1 VSVAPRYRVSAANR
15 AFVTSPS
22 QGIECSSMSHFPRGL
37 KPPLYAFPSRS
48 IGCALLATL
57 LVTLSGPVAAAE
69 EPAIDQLRL
78 VAPAAPGGGWDQ
90 TARVMQQVLQRS
102 GLVRTAPVENIP
114 GAAGTIGLARFVGSE
129 QGRDDALL
137 VSGLIMLGGIVMHGS
152 PVTLRE
158 VTPIA
163 RLTGEYEA
171 IVVPANSPFR
181 TLDDMIRA
189 LRERPESL
197 SWGGGSAGGSDQILA
212 GLIAS
217 AVGVSPGRINYVA
230 FSGGGESLSAILGGQ
245 VSLGVNGLAE
255 LEPQIQ
261 AGTVRALA
269 ISSATRLPGLDV
281 PTLREQGVDVEF
293 ENWRSVVAAPGIGA
307 AQRQR
312 LESLTAAMV
321 ATPEWKAALERYR
334 WLDRY
339 LAGEAFA
346 RFVESEESRVRTT
359 LRDLQTGQG
368 SGGTLASVG
377 AYPAF
382 VLTGLALCALS
393 ALVVGRT
400 AKRVAQ
406 SDESRLKMSGSI
418 WWIGLGAVINLLAAE
433 SLGFVTASA
442 VLFWLTA
449 RAFDDRH
456 PVRDS
461 VFAVAM
467 SISAYLL
474 FGRLL
479 QLPLPAGPL
488 ERWI

>member
-1 VSVAPRYRVSAANR
+1 MFAR
-15 AFVTSPS
+15 
-22 QGIECSSMSHFPRGL
+22 Q
-37 KPPLYAFPSRS
+37 S
-48 IGCALLATL
+48 IVCALSATL
-57 LVTLSGPVAAAE
+57 FLAVSGGAAAGE
-69 EPAIDQLRL
+69 KPMLDQLRL
-78 VAPAAPGGGWDQ
+78 IAPAAPGGGWDQ

-102 GLVRTAPVENIP
+102 GLVRTTPVENIP

-129 QGRDDALL
+129 QGRDDTLL

-152 PVTLRE
+152 PVTLAD

-171 IVVPANSPFR
+171 IVVPANSPLR
-181 TLDDMIRA
+181 TLDEMIGA

-217 AVGVSPGRINYVA
+217 AVGVSPARINYVA

-245 VSLGVNGLAE
+245 VSLGINGLAE

-293 ENWRSVVAAPGIGA
+293 ENWRSVVAPPGIGA

-339 LAGEAFA
+339 LAGDAFA
-346 RFVESEESRVRTT
+346 SFVASEESRVRTT
-359 LRDLQTGQG
+359 LRDLQTGQE
-368 SGGTLASVG
+368 SGGALASVG

-382 VLTGLALCALS
+382 VLTGLALCGMS
-393 ALVVGRT
+393 ALVVGLKG
-400 AKRVAQ
+400 KRAAI
-406 SDESRLKMSGSI
+406 SHESRLKMSGSA
-418 WWIGLGAVINLLAAE
+418 WWIGLAVAINLLLAE
-433 SLGFVTASA
+433 SLGFVTASS

-456 PVRDS
+456 PVRDG

-467 SISAYLL
+467 SIAAFLL

-479 QLPLPAGPL
+479 QLSLPAGPL